1 MRQNGVGVVL
11 HVALESLEGGGRRIP
26 FPLPS
31 LALDI
36 LSLGICAMQLSIS
49 LQTSPSGNKNQMARK
64 ALIII
69 LSLHP
74 RSDFVKKVPGT
85 ALSIVVGNFLVTKA
99 SHRFLSCFV
108 NPHGLV

>member
-49 LQTSPSGNKNQMARK
+49 LQTSPSGNKNHMARK